1 MAKAQKADAVIFG
14 AVGGPKWD
22 KVPYA
27 MRPEAGLLRLR
38 KDLDL
43 FANLRPAICYPAL
56 ADASSL
62 KRELVEGL
70 DIMIVRELTGG
81 VYFGEPK
88 EIVTLEN
95 GEKRAVDTQV
105 YTTHEIERIAK
116 VAFDLARKRGNKV
129 HSAEKRNVM
138 RTGVLWNEVV
148 TATHKS
154 YAPDVKLEHILADN
168 CAMQLVRNPKQFD
181 VIVTDNLF
189 GDVLSDEAAM
199 ATGSLGMLPS
209 ASLGAPDAKT
219 GKRKAL
225 YEPVHGSAPDIA
237 GKGLANPIAT
247 IASFG
252 MALRYSFDMG
262 KEADLIDK
270 AIAGVLAAG
279 LAHRRH
285 HAAGHAARSAPPRWA
300 GRSSTSSR
308 SSPPK
313 SADSTAGR
321 PLSDTPCAGRRP
333 RVSEPAYAACAAG
346 FGKIGSENGLQGR
359 RRRRHGQRGPR
370 NAERPRRAR
379 VSRRRGV
386 RHRLAPLARHRGL
399 LRRQDAQV
407 PGPRDSSISPRLDF
421 CLMSAGSARLQ
432 GVVAR
437 RSAPRAAS

>member
-1 MAKAQKADAVIFG
+1 MTTYRLLLLPGDGIGVETVAEVERVIAFLNKSSKGGRFETESDLVGGAAYDKHGVAVTDAVMEKAQKADAVIFG

-27 MRPEAGLLRLR
+27 VRPEAGLLRLR
-38 KDLDL
+38 KDLGL

-105 YTTHEIERIAK
+105 YTTHEVERIAR
-116 VAFDLARKRGNKV
+116 VAFDLARKRGNRV

-138 RTGVLWNEVV
+138 KTGVLWNEVV
-148 TATHKS
+148 TSTHKA

-168 CAMQLVRNPKQFD
+168 CAMQLIRNPKQFD

-199 ATGSLGMLPS
+199 ATGSLGMLAS
-209 ASLGAPDAKT
+209 ASLGAPDTKT
-219 GKRKAL
+219 GRPKAL

-262 KEADLIDK
+262 NEADLLDK
-270 AIAGVLAAG
+270 AIANTLAAG
-279 LAHRRH
+279 LRTPDIMQPGMRKV
-285 HAAGHAARSAPPRWA
+285 G
-300 GRSSTSSR
+300 
-308 SSPPK
+308 
-313 SADSTAGR
+313 TA
-321 PLSDTPCAGRRP
+321 
-333 RVSEPAYAACAAG
+333 E
-346 FGKIGSENGLQGR
+346 
-359 RRRRHGQRGPR
+359 
-370 NAERPRRAR
+370 
-379 VSRRRGV
+379 
-386 RHRLAPLARHRGL
+386 
-399 LRRQDAQV
+399 
-407 PGPRDSSISPRLDF
+407 
-421 CLMSAGSARLQ
+421 MGSAIVTEL
-432 GVVAR
+432 AKL
-437 RSAPRAAS
+437 AA